1 MATTTLAKKQQKIT
15 VPANTDE
22 HDINFDAVLD
32 NVFGSPFAYALVTMV
47 SGTAV
52 QFDSNGVTIDSSSPT
67 LSASGNNI
75 KDIFEIRKGTKL
87 KYKGGAGSEVFN
99 ISIIQ
104 ENSR

>member
-1 MATTTLAKKQQKIT
+1 MATTTLTTKEKKIT

-22 HDINFDAVLD
+22 HDINFDAILD
-32 NVFGSPFAYALVTMV
+32 NVFKSPFAYALVTMI

-52 QFDSNGVTIDSSSPT
+52 QFDSNGVTIDSGSST
-67 LSASGNNI
+67 LSSSGNNVR
-75 KDIFEIRKGTKL
+75 DIYEIRRGTNL

-99 ISIIQ
+99 ISILQ